1 MAEVRFPLLAFRL
14 QEAAVRICSTK
25 YVFLNIS
32 QNSQE
37 STCTGVSS
45 LKKLRASSLEL
56 YQKIL
61 QSSCFPVNFVKCLRT
76 VIL

>member
-1 MAEVRFPLLAFRL
+1 MAEVRFPLLALRM

-45 LKKLRASSLEL
+45 LIKLYTSSLEL
-56 YQKIL
+56 YQKN
-61 QSSCFPVNFVKCLRT
+61 SSAVVFQ
-76 VIL
+76 

>member
-45 LKKLRASSLEL
+45 LKKLRASSLEFIKK
-56 YQKIL
+56 Y
-61 QSSCFPVNFVKCLRT
+61 SRAVVFR
-76 VIL
+76 

>member
-45 LKKLRASSLEL
+45 LKKLRAFSLEFIKK
-56 YQKIL
+56 Y
-61 QSSCFPVNFVKCLRT
+61 SRAVVFR
-76 VIL
+76 